1 MAQLPWQAED
11 VLAVLARFDLRPGR
25 SVPVQALWH
34 SIGRGKAVSE
44 GVLQLVALRYVELNT
59 AQTEVIL
66 TDLGYRVIR
75 GENRGGEPGSTPQAD
90 PTLTASVL
98 DSRRAVILTALEVE
112 TRAVLRHLHD
122 VQEET
127 VKQTVFHVG
136 RFEGW
141 EVAVGECGPG
151 NVRTALI
158 VERAIDHFSPEV
170 ACFVGVAGGVK
181 DVTIGDVVVATKV
194 YGYESGKDEEEGF
207 RPRPEISLPAYV
219 FEQRARALRLKDGW
233 KARLDS
239 RLNNGGAK
247 IHVGPIAAGEKV
259 VRSTRSATAKFLRAA
274 YGDTLAVE
282 MEGRGFLDG
291 VHINHPVQGCLVRG
305 ISDLLD
311 NKDQTDEA
319 GSQAIAADAASAV
332 TYEMLAT
339 LPPPGANLSS
349 TRARPQQPAP
359 TQTLPTG
366 RPAGVTPA
374 IYFELGDVLA
384 EFGEPYDK
392 VEFTCLDGTG
402 FYLRVIPGVPLSKP
416 LSRTTLGTIQDAGL
430 FAMWRNPSGL
440 FAQNHFGSIVVE
452 PESPVGGD
460 LKALSQLFANGELWG
475 LARWLFVRNRR
486 EFGPIIPSKT
496 LEQLYRDML
505 VRYINF
511 LSTHLRIE
519 PPLVI
524 KAGVVGLKGSRLAVD
539 ADQLFGPYY
548 DDALEATY
556 VLNEFSPEAINA
568 VLLQFFEALFAAT
581 GYERPKNLWNF
592 PPG

>member
-1 MAQLPWQAED
+1 
-11 VLAVLARFDLRPGR
+11 
-25 SVPVQALWH
+25 
-34 SIGRGKAVSE
+34 
-44 GVLQLVALRYVELNT
+44 
-59 AQTEVIL
+59 
-66 TDLGYRVIR
+66 
-75 GENRGGEPGSTPQAD
+75 
-90 PTLTASVL
+90 
-98 DSRRAVILTALEVE
+98 
-112 TRAVLRHLHD
+112 
-122 VQEET
+122 
-127 VKQTVFHVG
+127 
-136 RFEGW
+136 
-141 EVAVGECGPG
+141 
-151 NVRTALI
+151 
-158 VERAIDHFSPEV
+158 
-170 ACFVGVAGGVK
+170 
-181 DVTIGDVVVATKV
+181 
-194 YGYESGKDEEEGF
+194 
-207 RPRPEISLPAYV
+207 
-219 FEQRARALRLKDGW
+219 
-233 KARLDS
+233 
-239 RLNNGGAK
+239 
-247 IHVGPIAAGEKV
+247 
-259 VRSTRSATAKFLRAA
+259 
-274 YGDTLAVE
+274 

-319 GSQAIAADAASAV
+319 GSQAVAADAASAV
-332 TYEMLAT
+332 IYEMLAT
-339 LPPPGANLSS
+339 LPPPGANLPAP
-349 TRARPQQPAP
+349 RARAQQPAAGP
-359 TQTLPTG
+359 PLATG
-366 RPAGVTPA
+366 RPIGITPA
-374 IYFELGDVLA
+374 IYFEPGEVLA

-392 VEFTCLDGTG
+392 VEFTCSDGNG
-402 FYLRVIPGVPLSKP
+402 FYLRVIPGVALSKP

-475 LARWLFVRNRR
+475 LARWLFVRNRQ
-486 EFGPIIPSKT
+486 EFGPIVPSKT

-524 KAGVVGLKGSRLAVD
+524 KAGAVGLKGFRLAVD
-539 ADQLFGPYY
+539 ADQLFGPFY

-556 VLNEFSPEAINA
+556 VLNEFSSEAINA

>member
-219 FEQRARALRLKDGW
+219 FEQRARDHA
-233 KARLDS
+233 
-239 RLNNGGAK
+239 
-247 IHVGPIAAGEKV
+247 GPIKRV
-259 VRSTRSATAKFLRAA
+259 ATSVPMSF
-274 YGDTLAVE
+274 V
-282 MEGRGFLDG
+282 
-291 VHINHPVQGCLVRG
+291 
-305 ISDLLD
+305 
-311 NKDQTDEA
+311 
-319 GSQAIAADAASAV
+319 
-332 TYEMLAT
+332 AT
-339 LPPPGANLSS
+339 MVDF
-349 TRARPQQPAP
+349 R
-359 TQTLPTG
+359 
-366 RPAGVTPA
+366 
-374 IYFELGDVLA
+374 F
-384 EFGEPYDK
+384 
-392 VEFTCLDGTG
+392 
-402 FYLRVIPGVPLSKP
+402 
-416 LSRTTLGTIQDAGL
+416 
-430 FAMWRNPSGL
+430 
-440 FAQNHFGSIVVE
+440 
-452 PESPVGGD
+452 
-460 LKALSQLFANGELWG
+460 
-475 LARWLFVRNRR
+475 
-486 EFGPIIPSKT
+486 
-496 LEQLYRDML
+496 
-505 VRYINF
+505 
-511 LSTHLRIE
+511 
-519 PPLVI
+519 
-524 KAGVVGLKGSRLAVD
+524 VGL
-539 ADQLFGPYY
+539 
-548 DDALEATY
+548 
-556 VLNEFSPEAINA
+556 
-568 VLLQFFEALFAAT
+568 
-581 GYERPKNLWNF
+581 
-592 PPG
+592 

>member
-1 MAQLPWQAED
+1 MPQLPWQAED
-11 VLAVLARFDLRPGR
+11 VLAVAARFDLRPGR

-34 SIGRGKAVSE
+34 SIGKGKDVSE
-44 GVLQLVALRYVELNT
+44 GILQLVALRYVELNT

-75 GENRGGEPGSTPQAD
+75 GEERGGEPGPTPQTD
-90 PTLTASVL
+90 PTLTATVP

-127 VKQTVFHVG
+127 VKQTVFHLG

-158 VERAIDHFSPEV
+158 AERAIDHFSPEV

-194 YGYESGKDEEEGF
+194 YGYESGKDEEGRGF
-207 RPRPEISLPAYV
+207 RPRPEISLPAYI
-219 FEQRARALRLKDGW
+219 FEQRARALRLKDRW

-239 RLNNGGAK
+239 RLNNGGAN

-311 NKDQTDEA
+311 NKDQTDET

-359 TQTLPTG
+359 THSPNRTTDWDHARHLLRTRRRARGVWRALRQG
-366 RPAGVTPA
+366 RVHL
-374 IYFELGDVLA
+374 LGRH
-384 EFGEPYDK
+384 
-392 VEFTCLDGTG
+392 G
-402 FYLRVIPGVPLSKP
+402 FYLRIIPGVPLSKP
-416 LSRTTLGTIQDAGL
+416 L
-430 FAMWRNPSGL
+430 
-440 FAQNHFGSIVVE
+440 
-452 PESPVGGD
+452 
-460 LKALSQLFANGELWG
+460 
-475 LARWLFVRNRR
+475 
-486 EFGPIIPSKT
+486 
-496 LEQLYRDML
+496 
-505 VRYINF
+505 
-511 LSTHLRIE
+511 
-519 PPLVI
+519 
-524 KAGVVGLKGSRLAVD
+524 
-539 ADQLFGPYY
+539 
-548 DDALEATY
+548 
-556 VLNEFSPEAINA
+556 
-568 VLLQFFEALFAAT
+568 
-581 GYERPKNLWNF
+581 
-592 PPG
+592 